1 MKHRN
6 LATVIAVGLVF
17 ATAFSNPSFG
27 QSSVKIGIL
36 MGFTG
41 PIESLT
47 VGIAAGAKIAM
58 AEVNDSGKLT
68 GGMKLEGVDADTT
81 CVDAAA
87 ATASA
92 ERLINDEGV
101 AAIVGALCSGSTI
114 ASANNVAIPNGV
126 VMVSPASTASA
137 VTGLDDNGLVFR
149 TAPSD
154 ARQGQILANVLS
166 SKGIKNV
173 ALSYT
178 NNDYG
183 KGFAD
188 SFNAAFESIGG
199 TVALSAGHEDGKAD
213 YSAEVAALSATGAKH
228 LVVLGYLD
236 QGGKGIIEQS
246 IKSGAFSSFS
256 GGDGMIGESIV
267 EALGDGIEGMI
278 GTRPGGENDGA
289 KMFAKI
295 AESNGLKIDG
305 PFQGEA
311 YDAAALIALAIQA
324 GGSADR
330 ASIAGNILSV
340 ANAPGEKINPGELAK
355 ALDILAGGGDVNY
368 EGASLVELD
377 DAGDPPGAYLELVV
391 KNGAWTTVKAH

>member
-1 MKHRN
+1 MKHRY
-6 LATVIAVGLVF
+6 I
-17 ATAFSNPSFG
+17 ATAIAASVALTMSASSPTFG
-27 QSSVKIGIL
+27 QDTAKIGIL

-47 VGIAAGAKIAM
+47 VGIAAGARIALT
-58 AEVNDSGKLT
+58 EVNDSGKLI
-68 GGMKLEGVDADTT
+68 GGLTLQSVDADTT

-92 ERLINDEGV
+92 DRLINEEGV

-126 VMVSPASTASA
+126 VMVSPASTSPAI
-137 VTGLDDNGLVFR
+137 TGLDDNGLIFR

-154 ARQGQILANVLS
+154 ARQGQVLASVLS
-166 SKGIKNV
+166 SKGITNV
-173 ALSYT
+173 AVTYT

-188 SFNAAFESIGG
+188 AFSGAFEGVGG
-199 TVALSAGHEDGKAD
+199 TVALSAGHEEGKAD
-213 YSAEVAALSATGAKH
+213 YSAEVAALSATGAEH

-236 QGGKGIIEQS
+236 GAGRGVIEES

-256 GGDGMIGESIV
+256 GGDGMIGASIV

-278 GTRPGGENDGA
+278 GTQPGGENAGA
-289 KMFAKI
+289 TMFGTI
-295 AESNGLKIDG
+295 AEQNGLDING
-305 PFQGEA
+305 PFQGES

-330 ASIAGNILSV
+330 ASIAANLASV
-340 ANAPGEKINPGELAK
+340 ANAPGEKILPGELAK
-355 ALDILAGGGDVNY
+355 ALDILADGGEVNY
-368 EGASLVELD
+368 EGASSVELN
-377 DAGDPPGAYLELVV
+377 DAGEPPGNFLELVV
-391 KNGAWTTVKAH
+391 KDGSWTTVGTH